1 MEEDSVSYSTP
12 ANGASPG
19 SNPVPAQPPQ
29 SDANTGGEDVQMGE
43 TSSTTDAA
51 IKQDSATPAPGPST
65 DSILDAPE
73 GPAPESTAAQDEE
86 MADAEG
92 EPKPEAPKEGEVA
105 GDANAGKTKE
115 AIENAAR
122 EHLISQTHSIVL
134 PSYSTWFDMNN
145 VHPTEVKA
153 LPEFFNHRNRS
164 KTRAVYKDYRDFMIN
179 TYRLNPAEYLTV
191 TACRRN
197 LAGDVCAIM
206 RVHSFLEQWGLINYQ
221 VDPDH
226 RPAPVGPP
234 FTGHFKI
241 ICDTPRGLQPWQPAA
256 DPLLVKGKPHPD
268 TDAKAQATPV
278 PKSELN
284 LELGRNIYEAN
295 AKGAKLNKTESKT
308 NGDGPQT
315 NGVSGASAEDVT
327 KAPVAKVNCQTCGI
341 DCTRIYYHNT
351 YVDPASTN
359 NKSNDICPSCFVDG
373 RFPSNQ
379 PNSNFTR
386 MENPTYTATLDRDAP
401 WTDAELLR
409 LLEGLERFDDNWQ
422 EIADHVGTRTKEE
435 CVLQF
440 LQLDIEDKYLEAEAP
455 TGLAMLGSAG
465 GQLPFSQADNP
476 VMTVVAFLASLADPA
491 SAAVAAGKSAEELR
505 QNLRGKLESS
515 GAVEAQSNGKGKGKE
530 AEGGE
535 SMEIDIRQETTTTT
549 TTTTKTTTTALA
561 NIPLATIG
569 ARADGLASHEEREMT
584 RLVSAAV
591 NITLQKMEQKMKYFN
606 EMEAILQEERRELER
621 GRQQLFLDRLAF
633 KKRVRRV
640 QDEFKAAAAVGG
652 EQGARAAMDI
662 SMDGDR
668 LNLQP
673 TLAAGGIQPLSSA
686 GQIKSYEA

>member
-1 MEEDSVSYSTP
+1 MEEENVNYGTP

-19 SNPVPAQPPQ
+19 SNPILAQPPLADVN
-29 SDANTGGEDVQMGE
+29 SGEDVQMGE
-43 TSSTTDAA
+43 GSSNEPA
-51 IKQDSATPAPGPST
+51 IKQDSTTPAP
-65 DSILDAPE
+65 APE
-73 GPAPESTAAQDEE
+73 NAAAQDEE
-86 MADAEG
+86 MADVDG
-92 EPKPEAPKEGEVA
+92 ESKTDQAID
-105 GDANAGKTKE
+105 GDASGEGDSGKSKE

-122 EHLISQTHSIVL
+122 QHLISQTHSIVL
-134 PSYSTWFDMNN
+134 PSYSTWFDMNI
-145 VHPTEVKA
+145 VHPTERKA
-153 LPEFFNHRNRS
+153 LPEFFNQRNRS
-164 KTRAVYKDYRDFMIN
+164 KTPAVYKDYRDFMIN

-241 ICDTPRGLQPWQPAA
+241 ICDTPRGLQPWQPAT
-256 DPLLVKGKPHPD
+256 DPILTDGKAHAD
-268 TDAKAQATPV
+268 TDAKAKAGTV

-284 LELGRNIYEAN
+284 LELARNIYEAG
-295 AKGAKLNKTESKT
+295 AKGAKLNKTENKT
-308 NGDGPQT
+308 NGDTPTT
-315 NGVSGASAEDVT
+315 NGISSTSVEELT
-327 KAPVAKVNCQTCGI
+327 KAPIAKVHCQTCGI

-351 YVDPASTN
+351 YVDPASN
-359 NKSNDICPSCFVDG
+359 NKKSFDICPSCFVDG

-386 MENPTYTATLDRDAP
+386 MENPTYSATLDRDAP

-409 LLEGLERFDDNWQ
+409 LLEGLERFDDNWV

-440 LQLDIEDKYLEAEAP
+440 LQLDIEDKYLEAENP
-455 TGLAMLGSAG
+455 VGISMLGTAG

-505 QNLRGKLESS
+505 QQLRGKLESS
-515 GAVEAQSNGKGKGKE
+515 GAIEAQSNGKGKGKE
-530 AEGGE
+530 TEGNE

-569 ARADGLASHEEREMT
+569 ARADALASHEEREMT

-606 EMEAILQEERRELER
+606 EMEALLQEERRELER
-621 GRQQLFLDRLAF
+621 ARQQLFLDRLAF

-640 QDEFKAAAAVGG
+640 QDELKTAAAMGG
-652 EQGARAAMDI
+652 EQGARLGQDVV
-662 SMDGDR
+662 MDGDR
-668 LNLQP
+668 LNLQ
-673 TLAAGGIQPLSSA
+673 AAPVMGGLQPLSS
-686 GQIKSYEA
+686 GGPVKSYEA